1 MIRGVDVSRHQG
13 DIDWNIVKSS
23 GIKFAIIRAGL
34 GSNQVNQD
42 DEKAEINITECERLG
57 IPYGLYIYSYALNDA
72 DGVSEA
78 KHAIRIALGH
88 KPSLGI
94 YIDME
99 DADGYKSRH
108 GIPLDFSNSAL
119 YTNICAAFTNT
130 ISNSGYIA
138 GVYASKYVLENII
151 RNDYLTNSG
160 VKIWVAQWGKEC
172 TYSGNYN
179 LWQYS
184 DSGVVPGISGK
195 SDMNYLVNDIKVSEN
210 KGEYGK
216 TVKVWR
222 AVKVSS
228 YYRNPYDTYD
238 KAIIKNAQG
247 IITEMLPGAINPF
260 HIGELDVWV
269 NEGDIRQ
276 DISNQI
282 VKLSNNPKI
291 ESYVVKKGDTL
302 SEIALK
308 YNTNYLKIAKENNIK
323 NPDLIYPGQRLKI
336 I

>member
-1 MIRGVDVSRHQG
+1 MDIR
-13 DIDWNIVKSS
+13 
-23 GIKFAIIRAGL
+23 
-34 GSNQVNQD
+34 
-42 DEKAEINITECERLG
+42 
-57 IPYGLYIYSYALNDA
+57 
-72 DGVSEA
+72 
-78 KHAIRIALGH
+78 
-88 KPSLGI
+88 
-94 YIDME
+94 
-99 DADGYKSRH
+99 
-108 GIPLDFSNSAL
+108 
-119 YTNICAAFTNT
+119 
-130 ISNSGYIA
+130 SGYIA